1 MKINDVQAKRNFD
14 MISKWETDSLTEEQI
29 INRLLTLINKD
40 NENQE
45 LRYDIN
51 DALNWKGYSYQFEL
65 IQYEKK
71 QFDSNE
77 YYDLTQNITK
87 SKSDKTKDFIIYL
100 NEMQDSRLTL
110 NSLHFIKLSKL
121 IEISNIDFSNPY
133 FDNYKNDNLYNLYM
147 SFYSEEGQKEQE
159 LKGVVE
165 YILQN
170 IGMPFITMEYM
181 QFRMHIEYLLST
193 ISNNSK
199 MSKGYLKANSI
210 KVAFS
215 ICPREYLTIN
225 GKEYFSNNI
234 QKSLVKYLALIDKKE
249 IKRIKAMYQDKV
261 NLIDYDNGYKLLFNM
276 L

>member
-1 MKINDVQAKRNFD
+1 MKITDDNAKRIFD
-14 MISKWETDSLTEEQI
+14 MISKWESESLTEEQI
-29 INRLLTLINKD
+29 VNRLLTLINKD

-71 QFDSNE
+71 KYEPNE
-77 YYDLTQNITK
+77 YFNLTQNITK
-87 SKSDKTKDFIIYL
+87 SKSDKTKDFIVYL
-100 NEMQDSRLTL
+100 SEMQDSRLTL
-110 NSLHFIKLSKL
+110 NSLHYIKLSKL
-121 IEISNIDFSNPY
+121 AEVSNIDFSNQY
-133 FDNYKNDNLYNLYM
+133 FDKYKNDNLYNLYM
-147 SFYSEEGQKEQE
+147 SFFTEEGQKEKE
-159 LKGVVE
+159 LKDIIE

-181 QFRMHIEYLLST
+181 QFRMHVEYLLST
-193 ISNNSK
+193 ISNNKKISN
-199 MSKGYLKANSI
+199 GYVKANSI

-215 ICPREYLTIN
+215 ICPREYLTVN

-234 QKSLVKYLALIDKKE
+234 QQSLVKYLALIDKKE
-249 IKRIKAMYQDKV
+249 IKRIKTKYQDII
-261 NLIDYDNGYKLLFNM
+261 NQIDNDNGYKLLFNM